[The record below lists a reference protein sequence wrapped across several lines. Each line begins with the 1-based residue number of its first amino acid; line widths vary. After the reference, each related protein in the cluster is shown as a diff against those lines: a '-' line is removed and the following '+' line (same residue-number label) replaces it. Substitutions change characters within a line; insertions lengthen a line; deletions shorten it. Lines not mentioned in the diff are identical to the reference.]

1 MGLPSLCL
9 SQALPFGM
17 FCAFV
22 ECVATGS
29 QLSVLAFGTSHQI
42 QFPCAVKDF
51 QLKLYVF
58 RLANNNKND

>member
-1 MGLPSLCL
+1 MLRSTTG
-9 SQALPFGM
+9 
-17 FCAFV
+17 

-29 QLSVLAFGTSHQI
+29 QLKVLAFGTSHQI